1 MTNIIFTF
9 ETIPKIF
16 ACINIL
22 FPASWLL
29 TIMAFLLRVDL
40 SLKLN
45 QYMSIRTKR
54 INSKLWQ
61 ESILL
66 YEFNLD
72 NLNILCYLILSIFVT
87 IAIYAKIL
95 STLNAVVVKS
105 LKMNILAFTFV
116 TKMRIII
123 QLTVY

>member
-1 MTNIIFTF
+1 
-9 ETIPKIF
+9 
-16 ACINIL
+16 
-22 FPASWLL
+22 
-29 TIMAFLLRVDL
+29 
-40 SLKLN
+40 
-45 QYMSIRTKR
+45 MSIRTKR